1 MTDYDVIVIGGG
13 PAGFSAAIYTSRAN
27 LKTLILEGMQP
38 GGQLTTTTEVEN
50 FAGFPKGITGTELT
64 NNMREQAVKFG
75 AKDEFELV
83 TKVDLLSEPKKVF
96 VGEKEYATDAVIIAT
111 GAHAKY
117 LGLESEE
124 KLKGRGVSACATC
137 DGFFYKDKKVVVV
150 GGGDVAMEEAMYLTG
165 FATSVTILNRSEN
178 FKASPIML
186 ERAESNPK
194 ITILRNKVVEEVLGE
209 EKVTGVKIK
218 DVVTGELSDLEADGF
233 FLAIGHAPNT
243 ELFKGVIDMDSTAY
257 IQTKPGTA
265 STNVDGVYAA
275 GDVQDK
281 VYRQAISSAG
291 TGCMAAIEAQKY
303 IEHKRHLERQNN

>member
-1 MTDYDVIVIGGG
+1 MADYDVVVIGGG

-27 LKTLILEGMQP
+27 LKTLILEGLQP

-50 FAGFPKGITGTELT
+50 FAGFPKGITGTELM

-75 AKDEFELV
+75 AIDKFELV
-83 TKVDLLSEPKKVF
+83 TKVDFSEKPYKIF
-96 VGEKEYATDAVIIAT
+96 VGETKYTTDAVIIAT

-150 GGGDVAMEEAMYLTG
+150 GGGDVAMEEATYLTN
-165 FATSVTILNRSEN
+165 FATSVTILNRSAN
-178 FKASPIML
+178 FRASPIMF
-186 ERAESNPK
+186 EKAEANPK
-194 ITILRNKVVEEVLGE
+194 ITILKNKVVEEVLGE

-218 DVVTGELSDLEADGF
+218 DTVTGEITDLETDGF
-233 FLAIGHAPNT
+233 FLAIGHSPST
-243 ELFKGVIDMDSTAY
+243 ELFKGIIDMDSTGY
-257 IQTKPGTA
+257 IQTKPDSTA
-265 STNVDGVYAA
+265 TNVDGVYAA

-281 VYRQAISSAG
+281 VYRQAITSAG
-291 TGCMAAIEAQKY
+291 TGCMAALEAQRY
-303 IEHKRHLERQNN
+303 LEYKRHIESQGD